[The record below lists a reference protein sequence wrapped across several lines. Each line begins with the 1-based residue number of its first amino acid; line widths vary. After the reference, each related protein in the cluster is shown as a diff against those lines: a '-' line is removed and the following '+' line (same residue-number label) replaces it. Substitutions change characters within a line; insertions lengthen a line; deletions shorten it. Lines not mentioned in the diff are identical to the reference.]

1 MICKTVCG
9 ADGKMYSKLGFGS
22 GAEPIRRTFGKTVS
36 PKSGIMPCQ
45 LRANY
50 YFLADYYLA
59 YRKSNFFKV
68 KSTEAECPL
77 CFFMCNRL
85 RIVTNYILQ
94 IFERLFNIIFFLEIV
109 AIKLNYGS
117 FVVAV
122 RFQRLEKLSEIV
134 FA

>member
-9 ADGKMYSKLGFGS
+9 ADGKMYSKLGLGAVQSRFG
-22 GAEPIRRTFGKTVS
+22 GHLERRQP
-36 PKSGIMPCQ
+36 PKVVLC
-45 LRANY
+45 RANY